1 MINQQ
6 MKPKKVYLNYNFIK
20 REFQTERTIVQTR
33 TCSVIDKPAKSQRNS
48 LLSLSVDS
56 GKSNKIHCLKI
67 RKYGYLFYVDEN
79 GLNDYVKFNF
89 KQILESFTKNCIPN
103 LLNEQTYSLFL
114 PYSQSFSF
122 SQSRFQGEQFTK
134 VKDVQ
139 QLINLF
145 HQLKISGEEYQ
156 IQKIFD
162 YFFVP
167 SKELAIQV
175 INDLKF
181 QLAKMINKPISIISF
196 FDGVEIKNACQL
208 GWNPPTLVCAESK
221 DVLIKQLPKIKESI
235 RISKRIKQ
243 LQNFKQQMIQ
253 QYCKQEMAIN
263 YQSSSKKQE
272 LIRQNLKQIKQ
283 IQQLVEYQKEYDIQ
297 LPKLV
302 VQHINPKF
310 KIIQPKQ
317 EIQDDLDKQ
326 IEHLSLDQ
334 INYIKEINPKLDNFE
349 IYKYY
354 IDYKSLCM
362 LNIIQNGIPMKYF
375 VIYNDILSGHC
386 QNELLKIYRAL
397 GVNVDSGIFRWKEY
411 LLFRILQDNCANS
424 SQVIQFLLHYFMN
437 DNQELNEQSVRIQ
450 LYQLSQRL
458 NQYSQTKQEFI
469 KKAMK
474 SLDSTESSNTFAD
487 RFALTIIKWMHK
499 NGFFVKGQLNK
510 EIMLQQY
517 EKNEYTFLFIINC
530 ILGQFKT
537 NILEW
542 FYNIY

>member
-1 MINQQ
+1 MYNQHI
-6 MKPKKVYLNYNFIK
+6 KPKKVYLNYNYIK
-20 REFQTERTIVQTR
+20 REFQTERSIIQTR
-33 TCSVIDKPAKSQRNS
+33 TSSVIEKPAKSLRNS
-48 LLSLSVDS
+48 LVSLSVDC
-56 GKSNKIHCLKI
+56 GKSNKTQSQKI
-67 RKYGYLFYVDEN
+67 RKYAYLFYVDEN
-79 GLNDYVKFNF
+79 GLNDYLKFNF

-103 LLNEQTYSLFL
+103 LLNEQTYALFL
-114 PYSQSFSF
+114 PYSQSYSF
-122 SQSRFQGEQFTK
+122 PQSRFQGDQFTK

-139 QLINLF
+139 QLINFF

-156 IQKIFD
+156 IQKMFD

-167 SKELAIQV
+167 SRELAIQV

-181 QLAKMINKPISIISF
+181 QLAKMIKKPIKVISF
-196 FDGVEIKNACQL
+196 FDGIEILNACQL
-208 GWNPPTLVCAESK
+208 GWNPPTLVCADSK
-221 DVLIKQLPKIKESI
+221 ETLIKQLPKIKESI

-243 LQNFKQQMIQ
+243 LQKFKQQMILQ
-253 QYCKQEMAIN
+253 CCKQDVVV
-263 YQSSSKKQE
+263 YGDSSSKRQE

-283 IQQLVEYQKEYDIQ
+283 IQQLVEYQKEYDVQ

-302 VQHINPKF
+302 VQNIYPKF
-310 KIIQPKQ
+310 KVIQPSQ
-317 EIQDDLDKQ
+317 ELEDDQDNSID
-326 IEHLSLDQ
+326 HLSLEM
-334 INYIKEINPKLDNFE
+334 INSIKQSNPKLDNYL

-362 LNIIQNGIPMKYF
+362 LNSIQNGIPMKYF
-375 VIYNDILSGHC
+375 VIYNENLSGHC

-411 LLFRILQDNCANS
+411 LLFRILQDNCGNPF
-424 SQVIQFLLHYFMN
+424 QVIQFLLHYFMN
-437 DNQELNEQSVRIQ
+437 DNQELSDISVRTQ

-458 NQYSQTKQEFI
+458 NQYSSSKQETI
-469 KKAMK
+469 SKAM
-474 SLDSTESSNTFAD
+474 SSIESSEQSNTFAD

-499 NGFFVKGQLNK
+499 NGFFVKDFLNK

-517 EKNEYTFLFIINC
+517 ERNEYTFLFIINC

-537 NILEW
+537 NVLEW

>member
-1 MINQQ
+1 MYNQHI
-6 MKPKKVYLNYNFIK
+6 KPKKVYLNYNYIK
-20 REFQTERTIVQTR
+20 REFQTERSIVHTR
-33 TCSVIDKPAKSQRNS
+33 TSSVMEKPAKSLRNS
-48 LLSLSVDS
+48 QVSLSVDC
-56 GKSNKIHCLKI
+56 GKSNKTQCLKI
-67 RKYGYLFYVDEN
+67 RKYVYLFYVDEN
-79 GLNDYVKFNF
+79 GLNDYLKFNF

-103 LLNEQTYSLFL
+103 LLNEQTYALFL
-114 PYSQSFSF
+114 PYSQSYSF
-122 SQSRFQGEQFTK
+122 PQSRFQGDQFTK
-134 VKDVQ
+134 LKDVQ
-139 QLINLF
+139 QLINFF

-156 IQKIFD
+156 IQKMFD

-181 QLAKMINKPISIISF
+181 QLAKMIKKPIKIISF
-196 FDGVEIKNACQL
+196 FDGIEIQNACQL

-221 DVLIKQLPKIKESI
+221 EILIKQLPKIKESI

-243 LQNFKQQMIQ
+243 LQNFKQQMILQ
-253 QYCKQEMAIN
+253 CCKQDVIV
-263 YQSSSKKQE
+263 YGDSSFKRQE
-272 LIRQNLKQIKQ
+272 LIKQNLKQIKQ
-283 IQQLVEYQKEYDIQ
+283 IQSLVEYQKEYDIQ

-302 VQHINPKF
+302 VQNINPKF
-310 KIIQPKQ
+310 KIIQPLQEQENDQDTQIDHLTLEMINSIKQ
-317 EIQDDLDKQ
+317 SNQ
-326 IEHLSLDQ
+326 
-334 INYIKEINPKLDNFE
+334 KLDNYQ

-362 LNIIQNGIPMKYF
+362 LNTNQNGIPMKYF

-411 LLFRILQDNCANS
+411 LLFRILQDNCGNPF
-424 SQVIQFLLHYFMN
+424 QVIQFLLHYFMN
-437 DNQELNEQSVRIQ
+437 DNQELSDISVRTQ

-458 NQYSQTKQEFI
+458 NQYSNSKQEI
-469 KKAMK
+469 INKAMS
-474 SLDSTESSNTFAD
+474 SLECQEQNNTFAD

-499 NGFFVKGQLNK
+499 NGFFVKNYLNK
-510 EIMLQQY
+510 EIMFQQY
-517 EKNEYTFLFIINC
+517 DRNEYTFLFIINC